1 MCIVIGW
8 PLRTICRWKV
18 RRDNDSRLFSIHA
31 NDIFSH
37 TDWYHEKTSEWTLD
51 YPPFFAYFEYVLSK
65 FAFLVGDPHLLDI
78 RADPYASAETVWYQR
93 FTVILSDV
101 VLLLAIM
108 YVHILFNPFL
118 LE

>member
-1 MCIVIGW
+1 M
-8 PLRTICRWKV
+8 
-18 RRDNDSRLFSIHA
+18 
-31 NDIFSH
+31 
-37 TDWYHEKTSEWTLD
+37 D

-108 YVHILFNPFL
+108 YVYSFQSIHVLKIILEFRTGTTPQPGPKQT
-118 LE
+118 